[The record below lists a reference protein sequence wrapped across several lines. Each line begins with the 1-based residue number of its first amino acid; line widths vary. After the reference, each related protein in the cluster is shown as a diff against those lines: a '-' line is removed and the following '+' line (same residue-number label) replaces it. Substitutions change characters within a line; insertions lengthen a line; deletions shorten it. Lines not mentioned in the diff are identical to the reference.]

1 MSKHLMQRFSVGK
14 NALSSRMK
22 NSSQNDETPLGYQG
36 PHAEKNKKMEKLVI
50 IDAGS

>member
-1 MSKHLMQRFSVGK
+1 MIKH
-14 NALSSRMK
+14 
-22 NSSQNDETPLGYQG
+22 PLEYQG